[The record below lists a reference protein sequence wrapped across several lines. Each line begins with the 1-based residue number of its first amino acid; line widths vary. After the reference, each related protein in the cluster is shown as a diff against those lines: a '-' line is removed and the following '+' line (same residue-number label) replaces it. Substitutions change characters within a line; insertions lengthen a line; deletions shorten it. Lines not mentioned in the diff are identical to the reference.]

1 MSVMDRTVNTAEINN
16 AMVIKKVLQSARK
29 SFYFAQ
35 FGQDDEFRQREGQTV
50 MWFTRST
57 LTAATGTFAS
67 DNPTLRGNTISHTA
81 ITASLA
87 MYGNDV
93 TFIEGLSI
101 TSLVDIP
108 GGVLEEISYNAGLSI
123 DTVVRD
129 MLLAGTTVKTT
140 SGITQVFAGGHSSA
154 TIASASTDYAAYN
167 DIIDIATT
175 LEEADAPRFVHPGS
189 GLGVYVA
196 IITPR
201 MKKWLMRDANFAK
214 YVQYNDYKKAWYGEL
229 GIIDNVAFVVSSNS
243 TTYTYNTSVTCEKAL
258 ITGRGA
264 YGVAAL
270 PAPTGMGGNADMP
283 TTLFADNTQWTMD
296 MVNRM
301 FKIIVTKP
309 GDGNGGGAH
318 GDEYAVK
325 TTIAWKA
332 YFAYSMLQTAFCRVY
347 VAYQG

>member
-1 MSVMDRTVNTAEINN
+1 MSTMDRVANTAEIDN
-16 AMVIKKVLQSARK
+16 AMVIKKVLESARK

-35 FGQDDEFRQREGQTV
+35 FGQEDSFRQREGQTV
-50 MWFTRST
+50 MWFTRSA
-57 LTAATGTFAS
+57 LTAATDTFAS
-67 DNPTLRGNTISHTA
+67 DNPTLRGNTVTHTA
-81 ITASLA
+81 VTANLA

-93 TFIEGLSI
+93 TFIEGLAI

-129 MLLAGTTVKTT
+129 LLLAGTTANTT

-167 DIIDIATT
+167 DIIDIATL
-175 LEEADAPRFVHPGS
+175 LEENDVPRFVHPGT

-201 MKKWLMRDANFAK
+201 QKKWLMRDTNFQK
-214 YVQYNDYKKAWYGEL
+214 FMQYNDYKKAWYGEL

-264 YGVAAL
+264 YGISAT
-270 PAPTGMGGNADMP
+270 PSPTGVGGNANMG
-283 TTLFADNTQWTMD
+283 TVGFADNTQWTMD
-296 MVNRM
+296 MVNKM
-301 FKIIVTKP
+301 FKIVVTKP

-332 YFAYSMLQTAFCRVY
+332 YFAYSMLQKGFARVY
-347 VAYQG
+347 VSYKG

>member
-1 MSVMDRTVNTAEINN
+1 MSTMDRVANTAEI
-16 AMVIKKVLQSARK
+16 AESMVIKKVLESARK
-29 SFYFAQ
+29 SFFYAQ
-35 FGQDDEFRQREGQTV
+35 FGQEDSFRQREGQTV
-50 MWFTRST
+50 KWFTRSA
-57 LTAATGTFAS
+57 LTAATDTFAS
-67 DNPTLRGNTISHTA
+67 DNPTLRANAVTHTA
-81 ITASLA
+81 ITATLA
-87 MYGNDV
+87 MYGNDI
-93 TFIEGLSI
+93 TFIEGLEI
-101 TSLVDIP
+101 TSVVDIP

-129 MLLAGTTVKTT
+129 LLLAGVTEKTT
-140 SGITQVFAGGHSSA
+140 SGITQVFAGGHNSA

-175 LEEADAPRFVHPGS
+175 LEEADAPRFVHPGT

-201 MKKWLMRDANFAK
+201 QKKWLMRDTNFQK
-214 YVQYNDYKKAWYGEL
+214 FMMYNDYKKAWYGEL

-243 TTYTYNTSVTCEKAL
+243 TTYTYNTSVTTEKAL

-264 YGVAAL
+264 YGISAT
-270 PAPTGMGGNADMP
+270 PGTGTGGNANMG
-283 TTLFADNTQWTMD
+283 TTSFADNTQWTMD

-301 FKIIVTKP
+301 FKIVVTKP
-309 GDGNGGGAH
+309 GNGAGGGAH

-347 VAYQG
+347 VSYQG